1 MYIVLWLAPVTEDT
15 LPLVKLQSVV
25 WLVTQAALPGRPWA
39 LAGERGE
46 PSYVLLVRQKCGPS
60 CL

>member
-25 WLVTQAALPGRPWA
+25 WLVTQALGSSQW
-39 LAGERGE
+39 
-46 PSYVLLVRQKCGPS
+46 SDW
-60 CL
+60 